1 MWSFR
6 PITTLQAHI
15 RGGQERKRL
24 QAMVCAS
31 HLQMVGLNTHP
42 RVAPAVTYWASK
54 RTRATTY
61 ACYVGCGAG
70 CVGEPVPLT
79 CRDNMHG
86 SASRWK
92 KPYLMRDRGVNLED
106 VIPVHTTRDC
116 LRPRCELC
124 DDPSAPPRSRTHATL
139 VRSPVVALLCASGCV
154 RNCGWWG
161 GRCATTA
168 RPRCATT
175 AGIARTATARD
186 RSCTPSTTST
196 IASCAACLQLR
207 GRA

>member
-1 MWSFR
+1 ME
-6 PITTLQAHI
+6 LQAHHDAA
-15 RGGQERKRL
+15 G
-24 QAMVCAS
+24 S
-31 HLQMVGLNTHP
+31 HP
-42 RVAPAVTYWASK
+42 RRAGAQTPAGHGVRVASADGWTEHP
-54 RTRATTY
+54 
-61 ACYVGCGAG
+61 
-70 CVGEPVPLT
+70 PT
-79 CRDNMHG
+79 CRASGNILGKQAHTGNHVRVLRWLRGWVCRRASPAHVPWQHG
-86 SASRWK
+86 CASRWK

-139 VRSPVVALLCASGCV
+139 VRSPVVALLNASGCV
-154 RNCGWWG
+154 RNCGRWG

-168 RPRCATT
+168 RPPCATT